1 MSPRWSETPAL
12 QRARAEWAANARLRW
27 GAGIAVAIAAV
38 YVALMLIDWRSR
50 LHEDY
55 QQESV
60 RLVKTASLAGQQ
72 QWIARAQQARDL
84 RRALEAQVPASATL
98 GLAQA
103 EAQSWI
109 QELLRAFGGRDMNSQ
124 ARAPVRVVADGDV
137 WKVPVTV
144 RGGLTSSQYL
154 EMLRRIEGNERLI
167 VVEQVTLD
175 NQRRLTIEMT
185 ISAFYR
191 VRDASRAQGSG
202 NVAP

>member
-1 MSPRWSETPAL
+1 M
-12 QRARAEWAANARLRW
+12 
-27 GAGIAVAIAAV
+27 AIAAV
-38 YVALMLIDWRSR
+38 YVALVLIDWRSR